1 MYYNGPTKQTKKT
14 GTKSGSRGPVF
25 RVGLVWF
32 RIRVS
37 VSIGGRVRVSFFGSF
52 RVRVSVRGRIRV
64 RVSVRGRIRVWFWLG
79 SGSRLD
85 PKTAAKNNHDQ
96 QQQRPS
102 VGDFGLNVKHSFIVV
117 DLAIKEQK

>member
-32 RIRVS
+32 RIRVR

-52 RVRVSVRGRIRV
+52 RVRV